1 MKSLPKGAPLLLLAL
16 VQACAQ
22 LAPAVSPSPQQTA
35 RRSSELEV
43 PASATVLHF
52 SSDHSELTGH
62 GCTEVVLAVTQA
74 QLERLVYEARREG
87 YSALPAA
94 ETISARGA
102 PALPRAGWYR
112 LTRNGYSSVAIDT
125 ERRQLLT
132 KDCLY

>member
-1 MKSLPKGAPLLLLAL
+1 M
-16 VQACAQ
+16 
-22 LAPAVSPSPQQTA
+22 
-35 RRSSELEV
+35 

-62 GCTEVVLAVTQA
+62 GCTEVILGVTQA
-74 QLERLVYEARREG
+74 ELERLVDEASREG

-94 ETISARGA
+94 DTLSARGA

-112 LTRNGYSSVAIDT
+112 ISRFGDHSVAIDT

-132 KDCLY
+132 RDCLY